1 MKYQRVRKH
10 RHERNNGTKVRPKTV
25 AVVLLMQLQTL
36 AYKDARLVAEKAC
49 GIRTPQIGSTV
60 SAHTKQ
66 ASKLNR
72 ATSVGKL
79 PKLNK
84 QKYATNRGLPRV
96 RRENSKPPV
105 EADGYGLINRI
116 SRTLTTK

>member
-10 RHERNNGTKVRPKTV
+10 RHDRNKGTNARPKTLV
-25 AVVLLMQLQTL
+25 
-36 AYKDARLVAEKAC
+36 YKDARLVAVKAC
-49 GIRTPQIGSTV
+49 GIRTPLIASTV

-79 PKLNK
+79 SKLNK
-84 QKYATNRGLPRV
+84 QKYATSRGLPRV

-105 EADGYGLINRI
+105 EAEGYGLINLI
-116 SRTLTTK
+116 SRTLTT

>member
-10 RHERNNGTKVRPKTV
+10 RHERNAGTKARPKTLV
-25 AVVLLMQLQTL
+25 YM
-36 AYKDARLVAEKAC
+36 DARLVAEKAC
-49 GIRTPQIGSTV
+49 GIRTPLIASTV

-79 PKLNK
+79 AKHNK

-96 RRENSKPPV
+96 RRENNKPDI
-105 EADGYGLINRI
+105 EADGYGLINLI
-116 SRTLTTK
+116 SRTLTT